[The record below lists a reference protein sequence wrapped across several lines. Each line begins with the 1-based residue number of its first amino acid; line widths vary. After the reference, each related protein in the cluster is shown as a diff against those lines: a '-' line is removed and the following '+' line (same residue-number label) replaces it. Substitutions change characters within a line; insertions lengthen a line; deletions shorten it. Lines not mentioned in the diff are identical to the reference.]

1 MNRNGGCASAILAF
15 TAAALAV
22 RFLEVA
28 WPYLLATILL
38 AVALAGARALTRTPQ
53 PAPLDA
59 AKATGRWAQATRLTD
74 AEREQVAC
82 ALKDAAADG
91 RLDRDELEERVARA
105 YRARRWAEIKPL
117 VEDLGL

>member
-1 MNRNGGCASAILAF
+1 MNRNGGCARAILAF

-59 AKATGRWAQATRLTD
+59 AKATGRWAQATRMTD

-82 ALKDAAADG
+82 ALNGIGSDSLNVGKFSSSASCPCATG
-91 RLDRDELEERVARA
+91 IKSSTAR
-105 YRARRWAEIKPL
+105 
-117 VEDLGL
+117 